1 MLLEIFQFC
10 SILYTIYIILSME
23 FPDIVQNFENNCS
36 ILFTVFHIIL
46 RVILSNIRSKIVH
59 KIDDTLPI
67 IFQYCTQYCSNALH
81 KSTCAGVSTIR
92 SLLRQ
97 GRALFRIAIA
107 RRSGFL
113 AALFSMPALDSS
125 SDRSS
130 LIIAHS
136 CFALQ
141 YVAVADAAS
150 ESFHSTA
157 LVRLYF
163 AGALPAKRGT
173 MLRWHFSL
181 DLP

>member
-1 MLLEIFQFC
+1 MFNIVY
-10 SILYTIYIILSME
+10 SIYL
-23 FPDIVQNFENNCS
+23 
-36 ILFTVFHIIL
+36 IL

-113 AALFSMPALDSS
+113 AALFSMPAQDSS
-125 SDRSS
+125 SARSS

-136 CFALQ
+136 CLR

-163 AGALPAKRGT
+163 AGTSREKRYYALLA
-173 MLRWHFSL
+173 LIS
-181 DLP
+181 